1 MALNYSISSIR
12 SFKRGDMQEA
22 ERYSKKAFKCN
33 LIWTISFV
41 IIIVMILGLF
51 VGLAVG
57 LPRDNSNPT
66 TTMAATSIKQG

>member
-1 MALNYSISSIR
+1 
-12 SFKRGDMQEA
+12 MQEA

-51 VGLAVG
+51 IGLAVG
-57 LPRDNSNPT
+57 LPMKHDNT
-66 TTMAATSIKQG
+66 TTKASIKQG

>member
-12 SFKRGDMQEA
+12 SFERGDMQEA

-41 IIIVMILGLF
+41 ICIVMILGLF
-51 VGLAVG
+51 IGLAVG
-57 LPRDNSNPT
+57 LPRNNDNT
-66 TTMAATSIKQG
+66 TTTAATSVKQV